1 MAESVLAEET
11 GMVTPNM
18 NARQMELTREEIY
31 RDWLGLKCTTPSHYG
46 LLGVPELE
54 HDATAILHA
63 GRRVKRKLRA
73 YQIGPYRKQALNM
86 LSEVGQAVSVLTNA
100 EKKRAYDREL
110 FARWRGTLEELYKLH
125 CDGKPRDAAVLD
137 AWLSACMARGVPVT
151 RLLPAI
157 IFDLGP
163 RLKEWP
169 PHGEHKV
176 NLLVN
181 MWIYRDAVVLGAA
194 LHLGT
199 LEQRVEAVKRVQK
212 VLGLT
217 EGQARVVAEEVTR
230 GLHLFTKTR
239 LVGLAKAD
247 PEMFLVRL
255 GRRIRRY
262 GGHLGRHGAAVAAL
276 ALLLAMSTKRLGQV
290 FDRLAEKEE
299 SPSSGRKTK
308 HGLRHG
314 QGRVA
319 VIGLAV
325 VAGVGALVMA
335 VLVATG
341 AWSPWKQPDTPPPAP
356 PVTSKSEPPPAPGKR
371 PPRPALKQ
379 DNSDLPDLLK
389 FAKKYPTGNAPP
401 ATEPTEPSDT
411 PDASQVPVLA
421 PKSKSKPNK
430 PVTTFFNVPAE
441 QRQPGE
447 APPETESPAPKPAP
461 KAPATTPKRAAK
473 TLPAAPK
480 AETKTPAAAPP
491 SAPALVPP
499 SVPPTAPAAVPPAA
513 PAAAPPS
520 APAAVP
526 PSVPPTA
533 PAAAPPSAPA
543 AVPPSVPA
551 PAPKSDEKAPPT
563 APAPAPDEKAPPPA
577 APKAPAEAET
587 PAPPADKTRMARP
600 NSPLELAAQAALET
614 VKRAEAEGTASRDE
628 LIAAYKENVAEV
640 FPTTAAAE
648 EARKAIERLKSAP
661 TPAPVQP

>member
-276 ALLLAMSTKRLGQV
+276 ALLLAMSTKRLPGAGRG
-290 FDRLAEKEE
+290 DR
-299 SPSSGRKTK
+299 PGGGGGRGRPCDGGPRG
-308 HGLRHG
+308 HGRL
-314 QGRVA
+314 VA
-319 VIGLAV
+319 VEATRYPA
-325 VAGVGALVMA
+325 AGAPRDLEERAAAGAREAASAARPEAGQLGPAGPAEVRQK
-335 VLVATG
+335 V
-341 AWSPWKQPDTPPPAP
+341 PDR
-356 PVTSKSEPPPAPGKR
+356 KR
-371 PPRPALKQ
+371 PAGDGADRAVGHPGCLAGSRPG
-379 DNSDLPDLLK
+379 P
-389 FAKKYPTGNAPP
+389 
-401 ATEPTEPSDT
+401 EV
-411 PDASQVPVLA
+411 QV
-421 PKSKSKPNK
+421 
-430 PVTTFFNVPAE
+430 
-441 QRQPGE
+441 
-447 APPETESPAPKPAP
+447 
-461 KAPATTPKRAAK
+461 
-473 TLPAAPK
+473 
-480 AETKTPAAAPP
+480 
-491 SAPALVPP
+491 
-499 SVPPTAPAAVPPAA
+499 
-513 PAAAPPS
+513 
-520 APAAVP
+520 
-526 PSVPPTA
+526 
-533 PAAAPPSAPA
+533 
-543 AVPPSVPA
+543 
-551 PAPKSDEKAPPT
+551 
-563 APAPAPDEKAPPPA
+563 
-577 APKAPAEAET
+577 EAE
-587 PAPPADKTRMARP
+587 
-600 NSPLELAAQAALET
+600 
-614 VKRAEAEGTASRDE
+614 
-628 LIAAYKENVAEV
+628 
-640 FPTTAAAE
+640 
-648 EARKAIERLKSAP
+648 
-661 TPAPVQP
+661 